1 MNPFIKSPFKIL
13 LVTLLFASCTNNEDN
28 NLPIEVNNVTFTN
41 TVKAIIDVNCT
52 GCHASPPI
60 NGALMTLIAYNNVV
74 EAVQNRNLI
83 GRIEDGS
90 MPLNGSLS
98 LSQIK
103 AIKDWQI
110 GGLPE

>member
-1 MNPFIKSPFKIL
+1 MNLFIKLPFKIL
-13 LVTLLFASCTNNEDN
+13 LVTLLFASCTNEDN
-28 NLPIEVNNVTFTN
+28 NLPIEDNNVTYTN
-41 TVKAIIDVNCT
+41 TVKAIIDVNCS

-60 NGALMTLIAYNNVV
+60 NGALMSLISYNNVV
-74 EAVQNRNLI
+74 EAIQNRNLI

-98 LSQIK
+98 STQIK

>member
-1 MNPFIKSPFKIL
+1 MKSYIKLSSKIL
-13 LVTLLFASCTNNEDN
+13 LLTLLLISCTSEDN
-28 NLPIEVNNVTFTN
+28 NLPVEASNITYTN
-41 TVKAIIDVNCT
+41 TVKTIIDVNCLN
-52 GCHASPPI
+52 CHTSPPI
-60 NGALMTLIAYNNVV
+60 NGALMPLISYDNVK

-98 LSQIK
+98 STQIK

-110 GGLPE
+110 SGLPE

>member
-1 MNPFIKSPFKIL
+1 MNPFIKLPFKIL
-13 LVTLLFASCTNNEDN
+13 LVTLLFASCTNEDN
-28 NLPIEVNNVTFTN
+28 NLQIEDNNITYTN
-41 TVKAIIDVNCT
+41 TVKAIIDANCLS
-52 GCHASPPI
+52 CHISPPI
-60 NGALMTLIAYNNVV
+60 NGALMPLISYNNVK

-98 LSQIK
+98 SIQIK
-103 AIKDWQI
+103 AIKDWEV